1 MKADFDALSNLDRAV
16 RSLAKPGGLLGVIDN
31 ASKQNAMAIGWFN
44 FGVVWERPC
53 CIVYVRPS
61 RYSYTC
67 IEHSQ
72 EFTVNLGDESITRAV
87 QICGTMSGRGSD
99 KLTAAGLTW
108 SKGRLVSA
116 PIINE
121 CILHYECKVMYY
133 TDVSAPSLSKSVIS
147 ACYPSGDFHRIY
159 FGEIVASYGDLE
171 QLAIS

>member
-1 MKADFDALSNLDRAV
+1 MKTDFDALSHLDLAV
-16 RSLAKPGGLLGVIDN
+16 RCLAKPGGLLGVIDH
-31 ASKQNAMAIGWFN
+31 AGKSNAMAIGWFN

-67 IEHSQ
+67 IEQSR
-72 EFTVNLGDESITRAV
+72 EFTVNLGDESIARAV
-87 QICGTMSGRGSD
+87 QICGTMSGRGND

-108 SKGRLVSA
+108 CKGRLVDA

-121 CILHYECKVMYY
+121 CILHYECKVMCF
-133 TDVSAPSLSKSVIS
+133 TDVSAQSVSESVI
-147 ACYPSGDFHRIY
+147 ADCYSSGDFHRIF

-171 QLAIS
+171 KLVIS